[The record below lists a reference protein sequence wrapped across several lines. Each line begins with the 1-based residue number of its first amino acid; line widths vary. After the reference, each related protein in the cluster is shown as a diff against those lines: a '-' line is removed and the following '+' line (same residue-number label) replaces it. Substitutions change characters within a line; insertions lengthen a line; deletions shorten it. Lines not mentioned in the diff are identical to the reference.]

1 MLEVTTM
8 QCQYGSLGNG
18 AQQQNDS
25 WWFHDLPQCRANSK
39 TSSNSSTTQLT
50 TFLNTKKHWR
60 PKTWSNVK
68 HWKPAETIKIHLALA
83 SQIRGDDTYVSLC
96 TGLLQHLQSNKLRM
110 TFGTCH
116 ACTWPLSFE
125 EPLQNNGSYFHRI
138 SSAIKQHQMSRN
150 IKYSNSKLASLIS
163 LSSWSMSSFLLS
175 LKLLIFVKKLSLFLL
190 FPLI

>member
-60 PKTWSNVK
+60 PKTWSNDIKCKTLKTSWNNKNSSCFGVPNQGRWYVCFVVHWFTTASAVK
-68 HWKPAETIKIHLALA
+68 QASHDFWNLSCLYMALEFWRTTA
-83 SQIRGDDTYVSLC
+83 KQWFIFSQ
-96 TGLLQHLQSNKLRM
+96 
-110 TFGTCH
+110 
-116 ACTWPLSFE
+116 
-125 EPLQNNGSYFHRI
+125 
-138 SSAIKQHQMSRN
+138 N
-150 IKYSNSKLASLIS
+150 IKCNQATSN
-163 LSSWSMSSFLLS
+163 
-175 LKLLIFVKKLSLFLL
+175 VKKYQ
-190 FPLI
+190 IQ